1 MINSSRTKF
10 TFKFTVE
17 PTELKKKP
25 KIYKRRTKNEAFAFM
40 FGERLYDIN
49 TYNKPSTVMDAFGI
63 GLIFTRPKGSP
74 IGKVFL
80 KEFHN
85 TSAMYNLQA
94 AYKEKIN
101 KAWTCDYDYME
112 KLTVLVVD
120 FDFKGG
126 MASFYLNDKLCFNYI
141 INRNQ
146 FPEEKL
152 SYSFFGYSLGK
163 SPIRIGFEDV
173 IVKKLMRKNLNKKKD
188 MSFHASPKNVIDV
201 RIYLLF
207 CFSIKDLLLIDSI
220 FITTT
225 LIL

>member
-1 MINSSRTKF
+1 MINSSRAKF
-10 TFKFTVE
+10 TYKFTVE
-17 PTELKKKP
+17 PTKFEKTP

-74 IGKVFL
+74 NGKVFL

-101 KAWTCDYDYME
+101 KDWTCDHDYME

-120 FDFKGG
+120 FDFVGG
-126 MASFYLNDKLCFNYI
+126 IAGFYLNDKLCFNYI
-141 INRNQ
+141 INRSQ

-152 SYSFFGYSLGK
+152 SYSFFGYALGK
-163 SPIRIGFEDV
+163 SPIRIGFEDIV
-173 IVKKLMRKNLNKKKD
+173 VKKLQRKNLNKKKNS
-188 MSFHASPKNVIDV
+188 SFHASPKTVIDV

-207 CFSIKDLLLIDSI
+207 CIFIKDLLLINSI
-220 FITTT
+220 FTHMT
-225 LIL
+225 LIS